1 MNIYIKPETDYYYPT
16 LYTLKII
23 EKNQNIHFD
32 FVKSVDEADIFW
44 DHTNPESQAIHLQFY
59 SSLRLDNAD
68 LSQTS
73 VFKAAPSVLDKNGKK
88 DTIATIFYMVN
99 CIQEINPKDDDLDQF
114 GRYKFESSYQS
125 RFNLIEK
132 NIVQQEIDTFCN
144 EHDIKGTKEKSTF
157 FVSHDIDT
165 IYGSIFQDGFWAL
178 KKMKLDVILKLIGLE
193 LIRKPH
199 WRNIDKIIKIDSEY
213 DVRSTFFWL
222 VNNGKG
228 TQNIMNADYNI
239 HKEQDLIKLVNQSGF
254 TNGLHKS
261 CSEMSINE
269 ELEKGN
275 LISNFNRYHF
285 LNFAPHTDWTKI
297 SDSKIELDC
306 SLGFAEHYGFR
317 NSYGKAFQPFDIKN
331 NKPYD
336 FVEAPLNFMDGTFHK
351 YMKIST
357 NKISNIIINFFEN
370 NPSNCD
376 FSLLWHNTYF
386 TNYKYNSFI
395 QEYKKVLAYI
405 YENKIG
411 YLTPNELIKQ
421 SKLEW

>member
-1 MNIYIKPETDYYYPT
+1 MKVYIKPETDYYYPT
-16 LYTLKII
+16 LYVLKII
-23 EKNQNIHFD
+23 EKNKTVHFD
-32 FVKSVDEADIFW
+32 FVNSREEADIYW
-44 DHTNPESQAIHLQFY
+44 DHTNPGSKPIQLTFYDSLQNGN
-59 SSLRLDNAD
+59 SD
-68 LSQTS
+68 LSQGS
-73 VFKAAPSVLDKNGKK
+73 VFKTLPEIIDKNEKK
-88 DTIATIFYMVN
+88 DTIASIFYMVN
-99 CIQEINPKDDDLDQF
+99 CIQEINPKNNELDQF

-132 NIVQQEIDTFCN
+132 NLVQQEIDAFCN
-144 EHDIKGTKEKSTF
+144 EHNIKGTNKRSTF
-157 FVSHDIDT
+157 FISHDIDT
-165 IYGSIFQDGFWAL
+165 LYGSLFQDGFWAL
-178 KKMKLDVILKLIGLE
+178 KNMKINAILALIGFE
-193 LIRKPH
+193 LMRRPH

-222 VNNGKG
+222 VNKGKG
-228 TQNIMNADYNI
+228 TQDIMNADYNI
-239 HKEQDLIKLVNQSGF
+239 RKEQDLIKLVNQSGF

-275 LISNFNRYHF
+275 LTNNFNRYHF
-285 LNFAPHTDWTKI
+285 LNFQPHADWGKI
-297 SDSKIELDC
+297 SESRIELDC

-317 NSYGKAFQPFDIKN
+317 NSYGKAFQPFDLKN

-351 YMKIST
+351 YMKIPA
-357 NKISNIIINFFEN
+357 NKIGSIIIDFFEN
-370 NPSNCD
+370 NPNNCD

-395 QEYKKVLAYI
+395 EEYKKVLAYI

-411 YLTPNELIKQ
+411 YLTPYELIKQ
-421 SKLEW
+421 NSLAW